1 MRFKLCFL
9 TLALTAA
16 MPAFAQTAAVPDG
29 ADCRAE
35 EASLERDID
44 LARSR
49 GQMLRRQQLA
59 ETLNAV
65 RERCKAPVPAPS
77 RAARVDRLEQE
88 VRSLRAELDRAEAQL
103 RQLKSESP

>member
-9 TLALTAA
+9 ILALTAA

-65 RERCKAPVPAPS
+65 RERCKTTVPSPS
-77 RAARVDRLEQE
+77 RAARIDRLEQE